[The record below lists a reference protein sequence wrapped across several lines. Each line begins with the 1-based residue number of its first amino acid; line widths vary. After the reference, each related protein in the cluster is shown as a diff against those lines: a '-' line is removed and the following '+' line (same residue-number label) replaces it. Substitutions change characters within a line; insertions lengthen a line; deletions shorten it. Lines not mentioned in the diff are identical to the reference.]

1 MLGFSFPPMWG
12 KGGRVNLNRSR
23 NSRTFL
29 EVCLCIIQVL
39 EEVRGFSCSEA
50 SYGRVILVGVIF
62 ASKLLVVNFY
72 FSLRRAE
79 PEP

>member
-1 MLGFSFPPMWG
+1 MD
-12 KGGRVNLNRSR
+12 LNRSR

-29 EVCLCIIQVL
+29 EVCLRIIQEF

-50 SYGRVILVGVIF
+50 SYGRVVLAGVIF
-62 ASKLLVVNFY
+62 ASRLSVVNFY
-72 FSLRRAE
+72 FGLRRAE